1 MIFCN
6 HFLLDGNELKFEKKN
21 WFVLGYCIVP
31 TKFQILI
38 FYQSFGK
45 SNECSESYM
54 KKLSNWDSTIVEM
67 VMQENLKPKTYL
79 PKQTNNLPM
88 FGDVSCESVLRKRKG
103 IMVRIENKSKTK
115 IFTCRKSYHVR
126 ATDNSNYQGQN

>member
-54 KKLSNWDSTIVEM
+54 KKLSNWDSTVVEM
-67 VMQENLKPKTYL
+67 VMQENLQIGGIFDVKCIYL
-79 PKQTNNLPM
+79 NKQTIYLCLVMLVANQ
-88 FGDVSCESVLRKRKG
+88 
-103 IMVRIENKSKTK
+103 
-115 IFTCRKSYHVR
+115 Y
-126 ATDNSNYQGQN
+126 